1 MTILEMFER
10 EDIYKILEVTSKEYY
25 QKVHNVEVDVQVR
38 KKHLFQ
44 RLVIYPRLGIV
55 VPLFPSWAV
64 IRRTYVSFDVQ
75 NNLPRKLFAWAYITL
90 CFLTFG
96 LLADASLYISDNSVY
111 SKDTLIVPSN
121 RKIRIYE
128 YGKGYVDSILKDGF
142 NDFYFNNEIEVR
154 KQPKYDFILG
164 LLDYGPRWY
173 REKLLRGRCL
183 VRCSDEEYKMY
194 LDQTICDLEAFYKEN
209 RIDMSAKQYVRQLAP
224 DYESKIS
231 EIEERKHIKC
241 GDKVRSVLRRMQ
253 VVCEDS
259 DEIVPLTL
267 THGDLQTGNIYV
279 DEENNKL
286 YIIDWETIKQKSIW
300 YDAATVMCSTRRAD
314 KFSKMINGRFD
325 KSVQENI
332 FVFDKQPIHD
342 MNLVAAILILEEMGF
357 FLDEIVDLPNDMG
370 SEIIERF
377 EHEIDQIDWKSIN
390 REE

>member
-1 MTILEMFER
+1 M
-10 EDIYKILEVTSKEYY
+10 
-25 QKVHNVEVDVQVR
+25 
-38 KKHLFQ
+38 
-44 RLVIYPRLGIV
+44 
-55 VPLFPSWAV
+55 
-64 IRRTYVSFDVQ
+64 
-75 NNLPRKLFAWAYITL
+75 
-90 CFLTFG
+90 
-96 LLADASLYISDNSVY
+96 
-111 SKDTLIVPSN
+111 
-121 RKIRIYE
+121 
-128 YGKGYVDSILKDGF
+128 
-142 NDFYFNNEIEVR
+142 
-154 KQPKYDFILG
+154 
-164 LLDYGPRWY
+164 
-173 REKLLRGRCL
+173 
-183 VRCSDEEYKMY
+183 
-194 LDQTICDLEAFYKEN
+194 
-209 RIDMSAKQYVRQLAP
+209 
-224 DYESKIS
+224 
-231 EIEERKHIKC
+231 
-241 GDKVRSVLRRMQ
+241 
-253 VVCEDS
+253 VCEDS